1 MSCEMRI
8 PTPDEIPQLIDLLN
22 LVFRPQGGNMGRE
35 FPSLLREENLEQ
47 LRVIVEDG
55 TIVAHVGM
63 TLQDAILGGIPT
75 RICNIGAVSTHPDSR
90 GKGYATQLME
100 DAVQHARSRGADIML
115 ISGKRGLYRRMNAV
129 ECGLFP
135 FLALTEQEVESAF
148 LDARRV
154 KEEDLPQVAAVRQCE
169 STRYLL
175 SLEELRILFRGGY
188 AMCRPVE
195 WWLFS
200 KDGIPCAFGVISKET
215 GDGETRLQLIEWKG
229 DAEALR
235 SAWITW
241 SRTHRTNRI
250 DVVVTSPMNLPASW
264 RSHIEKRIT
273 FSGTALVLHARRFLE
288 RARPMLTERSDL
300 FSSMKIEAGETALRF
315 LMKGDSLRLNNG
327 GEIAELFF
335 GVPGRNVASEKTR
348 PGSALAEALR
358 QMFPIPLVWYGI
370 AYI

>member
-1 MSCEMRI
+1 MPYEMRT
-8 PTPDEIPQLIDLLN
+8 PTREEIPPLIDLLN
-22 LVFRPQGGNMGRE
+22 LVFRPDGGNMGEE
-35 FPSLLREENLEQ
+35 FPSLVREENLEQ

-55 TIVAHVGM
+55 RIVAHVGM

-75 RICNIGAVSTHPDSR
+75 RICNIGAVSTHPDTR
-90 GKGYATQLME
+90 GKGYATLLME
-100 DAVQHARSRGADIML
+100 DAVQHARSGGADIML
-115 ISGKRGLYRRMNAV
+115 ISGGRGLYRRMNAV
-129 ECGLFP
+129 DCGLFP
-135 FLALTEQEVESAF
+135 FLTLTERDAESEF
-148 LDARRV
+148 LEARQV
-154 KEEDLPQVAAVRQCE
+154 KEADLPQIAAVRQRE

-175 SLEELRILFRGGY
+175 SLEELRVLYSGGF

-200 KDGIPCAFGVISKET
+200 EGGIPCAFGVISKEIR
-215 GDGETRLQLIEWKG
+215 DGETCLQLIEWNG

-235 SAWITW
+235 SAWATW
-241 SRTHRTNRI
+241 SRTHQVNRI
-250 DVVVTSPMNLPASW
+250 DIVTTSPMNLPASW
-264 RSHIEKRIT
+264 RSRIEKRIT

-315 LMKGDSLRLNNG
+315 CLEDDCLRLNNG

-335 GVPGRNVASEKTR
+335 GVPDRDLVAERTR
-348 PGSALAEALR
+348 SGSALAEAL
-358 QMFPIPLVWYGI
+358 QQIFPIPLVWYGI